1 MRRLLVVFGIAST
14 LTAATPAHADP
25 GVDASFVDALAKAGI
40 SFNDPGNV
48 VQAGHVTCDLLTQ
61 GKPGLQVVQLVQQ
74 QNSGLS
80 TVSAAK
86 FTAIAVSA
94 YCPQYAQQ
102 VNAGAN
108 ASQPSSGGTA
118 AGSGGQQ

>member
-1 MRRLLVVFGIAST
+1 MVAFGIAST
-14 LTAATPAHADP
+14 LNTVIPAHADP
-25 GVDASFVDALAKAGI
+25 GVDASFIDALGKAGI
-40 SFNDPGNV
+40 SFNDPSNA

-74 QNSGLS
+74 QNSGIS
-80 TVSAAK
+80 TVTAAK

-94 YCPQYAQQ
+94 YCPQYGQQ

-108 ASQPSSGGTA
+108 ASQPPNGGT